1 MTPEQRDEFRQ
12 RMLEQ
17 RQRRIDEG
25 SVRRL
30 TPEERQRLRDQIYE
44 SNRDLRDRRGS
55 GRDRG
60 RPERRE
66 R

>member
-12 RMLEQ
+12 RMLEH

-30 TPEERQRLRDQIYE
+30 TPEERRRLRDQIYE
-44 SNRDLRDRRGS
+44 SNRDLRDQRS
-55 GRDRG
+55 PGRDRG